1 MNTVAFYWG
10 SMIIYWSSVVI
21 ALGTVC
27 CIALTLALY
36 TARGGK
42 AGSVFALTPIAICFS
57 LILSRFIHWYCHT
70 EQYKSLVSAM
80 TSFSSGN
87 YCMPGV
93 LIGVLLAVL
102 LL

>member
-42 AGSVFALTPIAICFS
+42 AGSVFALTYSFT
-57 LILSRFIHWYCHT
+57 FYT
-70 EQYKSLVSAM
+70 LVLP
-80 TSFSSGN
+80 
-87 YCMPGV
+87 YR
-93 LIGVLLAVL
+93 AV
-102 LL
+102 